1 MHNVVTET
9 GALIQS
15 LPVVLMGVRQNG
27 GQHGGNY
34 LASGWTRGGCER
46 HGMDAEGGRAR
57 ALQGGSVD
65 RDGSICEAGQLD
77 HAEKRQ
83 VRNLVPRMEGGSRTL
98 SNPPRRRCH

>member
-1 MHNVVTET
+1 
-9 GALIQS
+9 
-15 LPVVLMGVRQNG
+15 MGVRQNG
-27 GQHGGNY
+27 GQHGGVY

-65 RDGSICEAGQLD
+65 RGRSICEAGQLD

-83 VRNLVPRMEGGSRTL
+83 VRELREKVQRAVADA
-98 SNPPRRRCH
+98 